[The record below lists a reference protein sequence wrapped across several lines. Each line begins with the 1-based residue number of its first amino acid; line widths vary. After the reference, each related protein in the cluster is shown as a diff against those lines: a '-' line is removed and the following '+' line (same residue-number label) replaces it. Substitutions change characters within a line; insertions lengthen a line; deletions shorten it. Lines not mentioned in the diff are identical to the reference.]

1 MATLAQP
8 RVAARSEERFFFIM
22 ACVIAGTIAAG
33 FSLHLAMGRSSF
45 AVPLIYHV
53 HAFVFFGWLALF
65 VAQSGLV
72 SSGNVALHRRLGM
85 LSLLWVPLML
95 VVGMMMTLAS
105 LQRTGG
111 PFFFDANEFLI
122 GNPVSLIGFAALA
135 GAGLALRRR
144 TDWHRR
150 LLLGSLISITGPGF
164 GRLLP
169 MPLTVPWAWEL
180 SNLVGAVFVIV
191 AMRRDARHRGQVHP
205 AWYVVLGAMVGF
217 LAVGELLAYTP
228 WAIDLTRSVLE
239 GTPGGARPMEA
250 YLP

>member
-1 MATLAQP
+1 MATLAHP
-8 RVAARSEERFFFIM
+8 PVPARSEERFFFTL

-33 FSLHLAMGRSSF
+33 FSFQLAMGRSSF
-45 AVPLIYHV
+45 AVPPIYHV

-72 SSGNVALHRRLGM
+72 SSGNVALHRRLGL

-122 GNPVSLIGFAALA
+122 GNPVGLIGFAVLV
-135 GAGLALRRR
+135 GAALALRRR

-150 LLLGSLISITGPGF
+150 LMLGSLISITGPGF

-169 MPLTVPWAWEL
+169 MPLTIPWAWEL
-180 SNLVGAVFVIV
+180 SNLVGAVFVFV
-191 AMRRDARHRGQVHP
+191 AMRRDVKHRGQVHP

-217 LAVGELLAYTP
+217 LAIGKLIAYTP
-228 WAIDLTRSVLE
+228 WAMDLTRAVLE
-239 GTPGGARPMEA
+239 WTPGAARPMQA

>member
-1 MATLAQP
+1 MATLAHP
-8 RVAARSEERFFFIM
+8 RVPARSEERFFFIM

-111 PFFFDANEFLI
+111 PFFFDADEFLI